1 MQTRKEQG
9 GASATSGEALA
20 AAAGALTGLLG
31 GVVNARLFSR
41 QDDQLAPLS
50 TC

>member
-9 GASATSGEALA
+9 GASATSGEAL